1 MSKIKS
7 WIISTG
13 KWIGYTLVGATVVT
27 ITSTA
32 LTGVMLAVQWVIENF
47 KIAIGVAFVAVL
59 IIAAA
64 FMGREI
70 VRGYKVDRDKRKLQK
85 IRGKK

>member
-7 WIISTG
+7 WIVSTG
-13 KWIGYTLVGATVVT
+13 KWIGYTLVGATVVA

-32 LTGVMLAVQWVIENF
+32 VTGVILAAQWALDHF
-47 KIAIGVAFVAVL
+47 KIVIGVAFVIVL
-59 IIAAA
+59 IIAFA

-70 VRGYKVDRDKRKLQK
+70 VRGYKVDRAKKKFQQ
-85 IRGKK
+85 IRSKK